1 MQVDLSRMTLPE
13 ILEHISDL
21 PSGKKSEALKV
32 IGKMKPDVEKIL
44 QLTFHKNLI
53 FDLPKGDPPYKPLEV
68 PDNWGYN
75 RMPKELRKIGYF
87 LKGVQNNLKGFQKEK
102 MFIEMLESVSPE
114 EAKLFLMMKNK
125 KMTYKGITRKLVE
138 ESLPHLFVGEKEE
151 QNV

>member
-1 MQVDLSRMTLPE
+1 MQVDLGRMTLPE
-13 ILEHISDL
+13 ILRHISDL
-21 PSGKKSEALKV
+21 PSGKKSEALKA
-32 IGKMKPDVEKIL
+32 ICKLKPDVEKVL

-53 FDLPKGDPPYKPLEV
+53 FDLPNGDPPYRPLDV

-114 EAKLFLMMKNK
+114 EARVFLMMKNK

-138 ESLPHLFVGEKEE
+138 ESLPHLFVGEKED
-151 QNV
+151 